1 MFSEDYVLRM
11 INQAV
16 AALVKI
22 LGLKKAGRHEE
33 AHQAI
38 DQALEV
44 LLGLRGDL
52 VRRMDDEGLLAM
64 LNLEDQRVDLERLAV
79 IADLFKEDGEILA
92 AQGYPDEGVTQSAR
106 ALRFYLEVALGD
118 PLLRGP
124 ELAQQ
129 IDRLYQALAMEN
141 LPLETRFAL
150 LDYYERRLA
159 GEAPGPA
166 QVGENLLPV
175 ENIVKE
181 LRDQLAGYLED

>member
-1 MFSEDYVLRM
+1 M

-33 AHQAI
+33 ARQAI
-38 DQALEV
+38 DQALEI

-52 VRRMDDEGLLAM
+52 VRGMDDEGILSM

-79 IADLFKEDGEILA
+79 IADLFKEDGEILE
-92 AQGYPDEGVTQSAR
+92 AQGHPGESAIQSAR
-106 ALRFYLEVALGD
+106 ALRFYLEAALGD
-118 PLLRGP
+118 SLFRGP

-129 IDRLYQALAMEN
+129 IDGLYQALAAEG

-150 LDYYERRLA
+150 LDYYERRMA
-159 GEAPGPA
+159 GGTPGPA
-166 QVGENLLPV
+166 QAGENPLQLDKV
-175 ENIVKE
+175 VMQ
-181 LRDQLAGYLED
+181 LRAGLAGYLEE